1 MAPRAHRRLWG
12 LIQGLT
18 EFLPVSSS
26 GHLVLLPAIFGFDEP
41 GLAASV
47 MLHLGTLVAV
57 VAYYRR
63 DLLRLLHLRSDP
75 EARRILMLLAIGT
88 VPAAIVGFTLD
99 GPIEMVF
106 SEPWLV
112 AVAMMVT
119 GGVLL
124 FGTLVG
130 RGLRRLPEGRWTDGL
145 VVGLAQAFALLPG
158 ISRSG
163 MTMTAG
169 MAQGFQRRRGR
180 PLRLPALHPGHRRR
194 RSGRRHRPGPAR
206 RLLLGL
212 AGGHGR
218 GRRGGLPGHHLPD
231 PGADP
236 GGPCCPS
243 RSTAS
248 APGRPPTSWSDPP
261 GPAGSEVH
269 RAPGGHRPVEHLL
282 GAAHG
287 GGISLD
293 PPQPGQVA
301 QAGISQVGRGQVGRG
316 EAQVGGTRSV
326 RAHSAPSGPPRN
338 RNRPP
343 ASGVKP
349 SLTSSTSSP
358 ATE

>member
-1 MAPRAHRRLWG
+1 VLTAALWG

-26 GHLVLLPAIFGFDEP
+26 GHLVLLPAIFGFEEP
-41 GLAASV
+41 SLAASV

-88 VPAAIVGFTLD
+88 IPAALIGLTLA
-99 GPIEMVF
+99 GPIETVF

-169 MAQGFQRRRGR
+169 MAQGFSRTEAARFAF
-180 PLRLPALHPGHRRR
+180 LLAIPAIG
-194 RSGRRHRPGPAR
+194 GA
-206 RLLLGL
+206 GL
-212 AGGHGR
+212 IDGIDMAQ
-218 GRRGGLPGHHLPD
+218 RGGFSWDLLVGMAVAAVVGYLAIAFLIRVLTRVGLLPFALY
-231 PGADP
+231 
-236 GGPCCPS
+236 C
-243 RSTAS
+243 
-248 APGRPPTSWSDPP
+248 
-261 GPAGSEVH
+261 
-269 RAPGGHRPVEHLL
+269 L
-282 GAAHG
+282 GAGAAAYF
-287 GGISLD
+287 L
-293 PPQPGQVA
+293 V
-301 QAGISQVGRGQVGRG
+301 
-316 EAQVGGTRSV
+316 
-326 RAHSAPSGPPRN
+326 
-338 RNRPP
+338 
-343 ASGVKP
+343 
-349 SLTSSTSSP
+349 
-358 ATE
+358 

>member
-1 MAPRAHRRLWG
+1 MPEGWWELTVAVGPNAAAGDDVMLVIVEPPATVPGLVVSPQQGDAYSLDYRPAVVAVPAEARRPGRRGRRRRHPGGGGRPLRERAIEVARLSWRPVLTAALWG

-88 VPAAIVGFTLD
+88 VPAAIVGLTLD
-99 GPIEMVF
+99 GPIETVF

-130 RGLRRLPEGRWTDGL
+130 RGLRRLAEGRWTDGL

-169 MAQGFQRRRGR
+169 MAQGFARVEAARFAFLLSIPAIAGAALLDGIDLAQHGGFSWDLLVGMAVAAVVGYLAIAFLIRVLTRVG
-180 PLRLPALHPGHRRR
+180 LLPFAAL
-194 RSGRRHRPGPAR
+194 
-206 RLLLGL
+206 
-212 AGGHGR
+212 
-218 GRRGGLPGHHLPD
+218 LPG
-231 PGADP
+231 A
-236 GGPCCPS
+236 
-243 RSTAS
+243 
-248 APGRPPTSWSDPP
+248 
-261 GPAGSEVH
+261 
-269 RAPGGHRPVEHLL
+269 
-282 GAAHG
+282 GAAAYF
-287 GGISLD
+287 L
-293 PPQPGQVA
+293 V
-301 QAGISQVGRGQVGRG
+301 
-316 EAQVGGTRSV
+316 
-326 RAHSAPSGPPRN
+326 
-338 RNRPP
+338 
-343 ASGVKP
+343 
-349 SLTSSTSSP
+349 
-358 ATE
+358 